1 MMPIFSII
9 LFSLFHFGY
18 AQNQQTKT
26 PVREAFSVQELANW
40 QTYGIGKASVSNG
53 ELILEETAGSDG
65 LFLVSPKSYDGAIT
79 INYKVKAMSE
89 SSVQIV
95 LFSASD
101 AGESMALTLPSSNDL
116 TPREVW
122 TWRTTL
128 EHYNLTFNNRS
139 HGIKPFFFKN
149 ISPYEKGFR
158 LDQKENVME
167 TQRWYNVEII
177 KGDSTIKFT
186 LDDKV
191 IFEVKDH
198 EPLAGGHIMLR
209 ISGTTGDKV
218 IFAKAAYKDFV
229 LTHG

>member
-1 MMPIFSII
+1 MKTLFSIV
-9 LFSLFHFGY
+9 LLALLQFGQ
-18 AQNQQTKT
+18 AQNQT
-26 PVREAFSVQELANW
+26 VSRESFAPKDLTNW
-40 QTYGIGKASVSNG
+40 PTYGIGKTSING
-53 ELILEETAGSDG
+53 NELIVEETEGSDG
-65 LFLVSPKSYDGAIT
+65 FFLISPKSYPGKISLS
-79 INYKVKAMSE
+79 YKVKAMSE
-89 SSVQIV
+89 SAVQIV

-101 AGESMALTLPSSNDL
+101 AGESMGLTLPTSNSL
-116 TPREVW
+116 SPREVW

-167 TQRWYNVEII
+167 IEQWYNVLIT
-177 KGDSTIKFT
+177 KDDSSITFK
-186 LDDKV
+186 LNDKI
-191 IFEVKDH
+191 IFEAKDH
-198 EPLAGGHIMLR
+198 EPLAGGHVMLR
-209 ISGTTGDKV
+209 ISGTNGDKV